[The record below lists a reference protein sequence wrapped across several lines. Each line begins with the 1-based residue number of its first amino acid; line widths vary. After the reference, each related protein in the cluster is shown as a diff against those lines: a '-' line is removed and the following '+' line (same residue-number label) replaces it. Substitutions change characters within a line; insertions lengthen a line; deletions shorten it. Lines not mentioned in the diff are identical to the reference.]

1 MSTSTKRLIVACLL
15 LAVGGFFTA
24 DFALLTYRTRHL
36 PKNFQVVRSG
46 VLYRSGQMRP
56 EHFDQ
61 VLRDHHIRTVICLN
75 PEPASAF
82 EADACG
88 RAGTSFVS
96 LRMPGTGV
104 GRPEDFE
111 QVLAI
116 VRDPSRQPVLVH
128 CYAGANRTGATVAL
142 YRMLEEGWR
151 MEDALREMDVAGFDG
166 SRDLVDHL
174 KELLVSFQAKEN
186 AKTELGREDADES
199 STLR

>member
-1 MSTSTKRLIVACLL
+1 MSTSMKRLIAASCLI
-15 LAVGGFFTA
+15 AVGGFFAA
-24 DFALLTYRTRHL
+24 DFALLTYRTLSL
-36 PKNFQVVRSG
+36 PKNFQVVRTG

-56 EHFDQ
+56 EHFDR
-61 VLRDHHIRTVICLN
+61 VLREHHIRTVICLN

-88 RAGTSFVS
+88 RAGTRFVS

-111 QVLAI
+111 KVLAI
-116 VRDPSRQPVLVH
+116 VRDPSQQPVLVH

-174 KELLVSFQAKEN
+174 KELLVSFQAKEQIQL
-186 AKTELGREDADES
+186 EVGREETDERS
-199 STLR
+199 SLR